1 MIGVGAKPDCSDF
14 YKMLEAHSGDDG
26 LVGKVAR
33 SMTEAP
39 EGMYVVSPGTF
50 TNVKPPAVRLAEIR
64 AGRCFDV
71 ESYSVGDRGLHSV
84 TEQPRD
90 DISLPRYLGYSDAA
104 ARSVTEAA
112 TPADRDLRLVDYL
125 LLPRLIWMAHER
137 RRNLARF
144 DGSRFSASMM
154 FQSCFLA
161 VETNERM
168 SAKSM
173 APSNDR
179 KPPEI
184 F

>member
-1 MIGVGAKPDCSDF
+1 M
-14 YKMLEAHSGDDG
+14 H
-26 LVGKVAR
+26 
-33 SMTEAP
+33 
-39 EGMYVVSPGTF
+39 
-50 TNVKPPAVRLAEIR
+50 
-64 AGRCFDV
+64 
-71 ESYSVGDRGLHSV
+71 
-84 TEQPRD
+84 
-90 DISLPRYLGYSDAA
+90 
-104 ARSVTEAA
+104 
-112 TPADRDLRLVDYL
+112 TPARARFGYPPGRFGYPPGDMAKGVAFGVRSGGRPELQAAKNPFLTKL

-137 RRNLARF
+137 RRDLARF